1 MSATLERGLNAL
13 REQIDAPVA
22 SFFSSC
28 VSCGLCAEA
37 CIFYR
42 STEDPKY
49 TPIRKL
55 DLMRRIW
62 SREFTL
68 LGRIAGM
75 FGLVK
80 PVTDDDLKEWETL
93 VYDTCTMCGRCSLV
107 CPVGNDI
114 TMMIR
119 KMREGM
125 SASGHAPVELIGAA
139 ERHTDKGSPMGE
151 LQPALHAQVKH
162 AIAETGIEIEFDKP
176 GVDYMVILSAQ
187 EIAEFPDVLAAMS
200 RIFKKAELT
209 WTISNEA
216 FEATNVGIQLGN
228 RDVARMLVQRVVD
241 AAEKL
246 GVKGVISPE
255 CGHAYQALRWEGPN
269 LIGRPYKFE
278 VIHIIE
284 LLDKLRGEGKLKTK
298 GKNSQKLTF
307 HDPCQINRRG
317 GINQEPRR
325 LMNMIAENFVETDDA
340 GTMNWC
346 CGGGGGVGAN
356 ERAEP
361 LRHQAFKLK
370 KTQLDKVEP
379 EAIVTMCAYCHHT
392 LDNVLEEFNMEQEV
406 LGLTELVAEYLDD
419 DLNDKNAAG
428 ADA

>member
-22 SFFSSC
+22 SFFTSC

-42 STEDPKY
+42 ATEDPQY

-55 DLMRRIW
+55 DLMRRVW

-68 LGRIAGM
+68 LGRIGGM
-75 FGLVK
+75 LGLTK
-80 PVTDDDLKEWETL
+80 PVTDADLKAWETL
-93 VYDTCTMCGRCSLV
+93 VYDSCTMCGRCTLV
-107 CPVGNDI
+107 CPVGNDL

-125 SASGHAPVELIGAA
+125 SAAGHAPVELIGAA
-139 ERHTDKGSPMGE
+139 ERHNDLGSPMGE
-151 LQPALHAQVKH
+151 LHPALHAQVKN

-187 EIAEFPDVLAAMS
+187 EIAEFPDVLGAMS
-200 RIFKKAELT
+200 KIFKKAGIT
-209 WTISNEA
+209 WTISNDA

-228 RDVARMLVQRVVD
+228 RDVARTLVQRVVD

-269 LIGRPYKFE
+269 LIGRPYNFE

-284 LLDKLRGEGKLKTK
+284 LLDKLRAEGKLKTK
-298 GKNSQKLTF
+298 GKNTQKLTF

-317 GINQEPRR
+317 GINDEPRR
-325 LMNMIAENFVETDDA
+325 LMNRVSENFVETDDA

-356 ERAEP
+356 ERAKD
-361 LRHQAFKLK
+361 LRNAAFKLK
-370 KTQLDKVEP
+370 KNQLDKVQP
-379 EAIVTMCAYCHHT
+379 DAIVTMCAYCHHT

-419 DLNDKNAAG
+419 DAKA
-428 ADA
+428 

>member
-1 MSATLERGLNAL
+1 MSATFERGLNAL

-22 SFFSSC
+22 SFFTSC
-28 VSCGLCAEA
+28 VNCGLCAEA

-42 STEDPKY
+42 ATEDPKY
-49 TPIRKL
+49 IPIKKL
-55 DLMRRIW
+55 DLMRRVW

-68 LGRIAGM
+68 FGWIAGAL
-75 FGLVK
+75 GLVK
-80 PVTDDDLKEWETL
+80 PVTDKDFSDWETL
-93 VYDTCTMCGRCSLV
+93 VYDSCTMCGRCTLV

-125 SASGHAPVELIGAA
+125 SAAGHAPVELIAA
-139 ERHTDKGSPMGE
+139 AGRHADLGSPMGE
-151 LQPALHAQVKH
+151 LHPALHAQVKH
-162 AIAETGIEIEFDKP
+162 AIKDTGIEIEFDKP

-187 EIAEFPDVLAAMS
+187 EIAEFPDVLGAMAK
-200 RIFKKAELT
+200 IFKKAGLT

-228 RDVARMLVQRVVD
+228 RDVARVLVQRVVD

-246 GVKGVISPE
+246 GVKYVISPE

-269 LIGRPYKFE
+269 LIGRSYKFE

-284 LLDKLRGEGKLKTK
+284 LLDKLRAEGKLKTK
-298 GKNSQKLTF
+298 GKNTQKLTF

-317 GINQEPRR
+317 GINGEPRR
-325 LMNMIAENFVETDDA
+325 LMNMVAENFVETDDA

-346 CGGGGGVGAN
+346 CGGGGGVGSN
-356 ERAEP
+356 ERAEG
-361 LRHQAFKLK
+361 LRHAAFKLK
-370 KTQLDKVEP
+370 KIQLEKVEP
-379 EAIVTMCAYCHHT
+379 EVIVTMCAYCHHT
-392 LDNVLEEFNMEQEV
+392 LDNVLEEFNMDQEV
-406 LGLTELVAEYLDD
+406 MGLTELVAEYLDD
-419 DLNDKNAAG
+419 DV
-428 ADA
+428 

>member
-1 MSATLERGLNAL
+1 MTATLERGLNAL

-42 STEDPKY
+42 ETEDPKY

-55 DLMRRIW
+55 DLLRRIW
-62 SREFTL
+62 KSEYTL
-68 LGRIAGM
+68 FGRIANM
-75 FGLVK
+75 FGLMPK
-80 PVTDDDLKEWETL
+80 VTEADLTAWEEL
-93 VYDTCTMCGRCSLV
+93 VYDSCTMCGRCTLV
-107 CPVGNDI
+107 CPVGNDL

-125 SASGHAPVELIGAA
+125 SAAGHAPTELVGAA
-139 ERHTDKGSPMGE
+139 GRHADFGSPMGE
-151 LQPALHAQVKH
+151 LHPALHAQIKH
-162 AIAETGIEIEFDKP
+162 AEKETGIPIEMDKA
-176 GVDYMVILSAQ
+176 GADYMVLLSAQ
-187 EIAEFPDVLAAMS
+187 EIAEYPDVLAAMS
-200 RIFKKAELT
+200 RIFKKAGIT
-209 WTISNEA
+209 WTISNDG

-228 RDVARMLVQRVVD
+228 RDVARTLVTRVVE

-278 VIHIIE
+278 VVHIIE
-284 LLDKLRGEGKLKTK
+284 LLDHLRAEGKLKTK
-298 GKNSQKLTF
+298 GKDTTKVTF

-317 GINQEPRR
+317 GINREPRN
-325 LMNMIAENFVETDDA
+325 LMHMVASNFVETDDA

-346 CGGGGGVGAN
+346 CSGGGGVGAN
-356 ERAEP
+356 ERATD
-361 LRHQAFKLK
+361 LRFKAFNRK
-370 KTQLDKVEP
+370 KAQFEKVAPDK
-379 EAIVTMCAYCHHT
+379 IVTMCAYCHHT
-392 LDNVLEEFNMEQEV
+392 LEEQLEEHNMDIEV
-406 LGLTELVAEYLDD
+406 QGLTELIGEYLDD
-419 DLNDKNAAG
+419 E
-428 ADA
+428 

>member
-22 SFFSSC
+22 SFFTSC

-37 CIFYR
+37 CLFYR
-42 STEDPKY
+42 ETEDPQY
-49 TPIRKL
+49 TPIKKL
-55 DLMRRIW
+55 DLMRRMW

-68 LGRIAGM
+68 LGRIGGWL
-75 FGLVK
+75 GLTK
-80 PVTDDDLKEWETL
+80 PITDADLTAWEPL
-93 VYDTCTMCGRCSLV
+93 VYDSCTMCGRCTLV
-107 CPVGNDI
+107 CPVGNDL

-125 SASGHAPVELIGAA
+125 SASGHGPVELIGAA
-139 ERHTDKGSPMGE
+139 QRHIDGNSAMGD
-151 LQPALHAQVKH
+151 LSKAIHAQVKN
-162 AIAETGIEIEFDKP
+162 AVADTGIEIEFDKP

-187 EIAEFPDVLAAMS
+187 EIAEFPDVLGAMA
-200 RIFKKAELT
+200 RIFKKAGVT
-209 WTISNEA
+209 WTISSEA
-216 FEATNVGIQLGN
+216 FEATNVGIQIGS
-228 RDVARMLVQRVVD
+228 RDIARTLVQRLVD

-269 LIGRPYKFE
+269 LIGRAYNFE

-284 LLDKLRGEGKLKTK
+284 LLDQLRAQGKLKTK
-298 GKNSQKLTF
+298 GMNTQKLTF

-317 GINQEPRR
+317 GINKEPRR
-325 LMNMIAENFVETDDA
+325 LMNMVAENFVETEDA

-356 ERAEP
+356 ERAAP
-361 LRHQAFKLK
+361 LRNIAFKRK
-370 KTQLDKVEP
+370 KAQIDKVNP
-379 EAIVTMCAYCHHT
+379 DAIVTMCAYCHHT
-392 LDNVLEEFNMEQEV
+392 LDNVLEEFNMDLEV
-406 LGLTELVAEYLDD
+406 MGLTELVAEYLDD
-419 DLNDKNAAG
+419 DA
-428 ADA
+428 

>member
-1 MSATLERGLNAL
+1 MSATLQRGLNAL

-22 SFFSSC
+22 SFFTSC

-37 CIFYR
+37 CLFYR
-42 STEDPKY
+42 ETEDPQY
-49 TPIRKL
+49 TPVKKL
-55 DLMRRIW
+55 DLMRRVW

-68 LGRIAGM
+68 LGRIGGWL
-75 FGLVK
+75 GLTK
-80 PVTDDDLKEWETL
+80 PVTDADLTAWEPL
-93 VYDTCTMCGRCSLV
+93 VYDSCTMCGRCTLV
-107 CPVGNDI
+107 CPVGNDL

-139 ERHTDKGSPMGE
+139 RRHIDGNSAMGD
-151 LQPALHAQVKH
+151 LSTAIHAQVRN
-162 AIAETGIEIEFDKP
+162 ASNETGIEIEFDKP

-187 EIAEFPDVLAAMS
+187 EIAEFPDVLGAMA
-200 RIFKKAELT
+200 RIFKKAGIT

-216 FEATNVGIQLGN
+216 FEATNVGIQMGS
-228 RDVARMLVQRVVD
+228 RDIARVLVQRIVD

-246 GVKGVISPE
+246 GVKYVISPE

-269 LIGRPYKFE
+269 LIGRAYNFD

-284 LLDKLRGEGKLKTK
+284 LLDKLRAQGKLKTK
-298 GKNSQKLTF
+298 GMNSKKLTF

-317 GINQEPRR
+317 GINKEPRR
-325 LMNMIAENFVETDDA
+325 LMNMVAENLVETEDA

-361 LRHQAFKLK
+361 LRNIAFKRK
-370 KTQLDKVEP
+370 KAQIDKVQP
-379 EAIVTMCAYCHHT
+379 DAIVTMCAYCHHT
-392 LDNVLEEFNMEQEV
+392 LDNVLEEFNMDLEV
-406 LGLTELVAEYLDD
+406 MGLTELVAEYLDD
-419 DLNDKNAAG
+419 DA
-428 ADA
+428 

>member
-22 SFFSSC
+22 SFFTSC

-37 CIFYR
+37 CLFYR
-42 STEDPKY
+42 ETEDPQY
-49 TPIRKL
+49 TPIKKL
-55 DLMRRIW
+55 DLMRRVW

-68 LGRIAGM
+68 LGRIGGWL
-75 FGLVK
+75 GLTK
-80 PVTDDDLKEWETL
+80 PVTDADLTAWEPL
-93 VYDTCTMCGRCSLV
+93 VYDSCTMCGRCTLV
-107 CPVGNDI
+107 CPVGNDL

-125 SASGHAPVELIGAA
+125 SASGHGPVELIGAA
-139 ERHTDKGSPMGE
+139 QRHIDGNSAMGD
-151 LQPALHAQVKH
+151 LSKAIHAQVKN
-162 AIAETGIEIEFDKP
+162 AIADTGIEIEFDKP

-187 EIAEFPDVLAAMS
+187 EIAEFPDVLGAMA
-200 RIFKKAELT
+200 RIFKKAGVT
-209 WTISNEA
+209 WTISSEA
-216 FEATNVGIQLGN
+216 FEATNVGIQIGS
-228 RDVARMLVQRVVD
+228 RDIARTLVQRVVD

-246 GVKGVISPE
+246 GVKSVISPE

-269 LIGRPYKFE
+269 LIGRAYNFE

-284 LLDKLRGEGKLKTK
+284 LLDQLRAQGKLKTK
-298 GKNSQKLTF
+298 GMNSQKLTF

-317 GINQEPRR
+317 GINKEPRR
-325 LMNMIAENFVETDDA
+325 LMNMVAENFVETEDA

-356 ERAEP
+356 ERATP
-361 LRHQAFKLK
+361 LRNIAFKRK
-370 KTQLDKVEP
+370 KAQIDKVNP
-379 EAIVTMCAYCHHT
+379 DTIVTMCAYCHHT

-406 LGLTELVAEYLDD
+406 IGLTELVAEYLDD
-419 DLNDKNAAG
+419 DA
-428 ADA
+428 

>member
-1 MSATLERGLNAL
+1 MTATLERGLNAL

-22 SFFSSC
+22 SFFTSC

-42 STEDPKY
+42 ETEDPKY
-49 TPIRKL
+49 APIKKL
-55 DLMRRIW
+55 DLMKRVW

-68 LGRIAGM
+68 FGRIAGM
-75 FGLVK
+75 LGLVK

-93 VYDTCTMCGRCSLV
+93 VYDSCTMCGRCTMV
-107 CPVGNDI
+107 CPVGNDL

-119 KMREGM
+119 KMRECM
-125 SASGHAPVELIGAA
+125 SAAGHAPKELIGAA
-139 ERHTDKGSPMGE
+139 GRHADHGSPMGD
-151 LQPALHAQVKH
+151 LHKAIHAQVKH
-162 AIAETGIEIEFDKP
+162 AIADTGIEIEFNKP

-187 EIAEFPDVLAAMS
+187 EIAEFPEVIGAMA
-200 RIFKKAELT
+200 RIFKQAGVT
-209 WTISNEA
+209 WTISDDA

-228 RDVARMLVQRVVD
+228 KDVARTLVQRVVD

-255 CGHAYQALRWEGPN
+255 CGHAYQAIRWEGPN
-269 LIGRPYKFE
+269 LIGRPYNFE
-278 VIHIIE
+278 VVHVIE
-284 LLDKLRGEGKLKTK
+284 LLDQLRAEGKIKTK
-298 GKNSQKLTF
+298 GRNTEKLTF

-317 GINQEPRR
+317 GIDREPRR
-325 LMNMIAENFVETDDA
+325 LVDMVADNFVETDDA

-361 LRHQAFKLK
+361 LRLAAFKRK
-370 KTQLDKVEP
+370 KAQFEKVQP
-379 EAIVTMCAYCHHT
+379 DTIVTMCAFCHHT
-392 LDNVLEEFNMEQEV
+392 LETALEEYNMDIEV
-406 LGLTELVAEYLDD
+406 AGLTEMIAEYLDD
-419 DLNDKNAAG
+419 DG
-428 ADA
+428 TQADA

>member
-1 MSATLERGLNAL
+1 MSATFERGLNAL

-37 CIFYR
+37 CIFFR
-42 STEDPKY
+42 ATEDPKY
-49 TPIRKL
+49 TPIKKL
-55 DLMRRIW
+55 DLMRRVW
-62 SREFTL
+62 WQEFTL
-68 LGRIAGM
+68 FGRAASAM
-75 FGLVK
+75 GLTK
-80 PVTDDDLKEWETL
+80 PVTDDDFTEWEPL
-93 VYDTCTMCGRCSLV
+93 VYDSCTMCGRCTLV

-125 SASGHAPVELIGAA
+125 SAAGHAPIELIGAA
-139 ERHTDKGSPMGE
+139 GRHADLGSPMGE
-151 LQPALHAQVKH
+151 LHPALHAQVKH
-162 AIAETGIEIEFDKP
+162 ASEETGIEIEFDKP

-187 EIAEFPDVLAAMS
+187 EIAEFPDVLAAMA
-200 RIFKKAELT
+200 RIFKKAGIT

-228 RDVARMLVQRVVD
+228 RDVARTLVQRVVD

-246 GVKGVISPE
+246 GVKYVISPE

-269 LIGRPYKFE
+269 LIGRPYNFG

-284 LLDKLRGEGKLKTK
+284 LLDKLRAEGKLKTK
-298 GKNSQKLTF
+298 GKNAQKLTF

-317 GINQEPRR
+317 GINAEPRR
-325 LMNMIAENFVETDDA
+325 LMNMVADNFVETDDA

-356 ERAEP
+356 ERAES
-361 LRHQAFKLK
+361 LRHAAFKLK

-379 EAIVTMCAYCHHT
+379 DAIVTMCAYCHHT
-392 LDNVLEEFNMEQEV
+392 LDNVLEEFNMDQEV
-406 LGLTELVAEYLDD
+406 MGLTELVAQYLDD
-419 DLNDKNAAG
+419 DDAKS

>member
-42 STEDPKY
+42 ATEDPKY
-49 TPIRKL
+49 TPIKKL
-55 DLMRRIW
+55 DLMRRVW

-68 LGRIAGM
+68 LGRIGGM
-75 FGLVK
+75 LGLTK
-80 PVTDDDLKEWETL
+80 AVTDDDLKEWETL
-93 VYDTCTMCGRCSLV
+93 VYDSCTMCGRCTMV
-107 CPVGNDI
+107 CPVGNDL

-125 SASGHAPVELIGAA
+125 SAAGHAPVELIGAA
-139 ERHTDKGSPMGE
+139 ERHNDLGSPMGE
-151 LQPALHAQVKH
+151 LHPALHAQVKH
-162 AIAETGIEIEFDKP
+162 ASEETGIAIDFDKP

-187 EIAEFPDVLAAMS
+187 EIAEFPDVLGAMAK
-200 RIFKKAELT
+200 IFKKAGVT
-209 WTISNEA
+209 WTISNDA

-228 RDVARMLVQRVVD
+228 RDVARTLVQRVVD

-269 LIGRPYKFE
+269 LIGRPYNFE

-284 LLDKLRGEGKLKTK
+284 LLDKLRADGKLKTK
-298 GKNSQKLTF
+298 GKNGQKLTF

-317 GINQEPRR
+317 GINDEPRR
-325 LMNMIAENFVETDDA
+325 LMNMVTENFVETDDA

-356 ERAEP
+356 ERAED
-361 LRHQAFKLK
+361 LRNAAFKLK
-370 KTQLDKVEP
+370 KNQLDKVQP
-379 EAIVTMCAYCHHT
+379 DAIVTMCAYCHHT

-419 DLNDKNAAG
+419 DA
-428 ADA
+428 

>member
-42 STEDPKY
+42 ETEDPKY

-55 DLMRRIW
+55 DLMRRLW
-62 SREFTL
+62 KSEYTL
-68 LGRIAGM
+68 FGRIANM
-75 FGLVK
+75 FGLMPK
-80 PVTDDDLKEWETL
+80 ITEADLTEWEEL
-93 VYDTCTMCGRCSLV
+93 VYDSCTMCGRCSMV
-107 CPVGNDI
+107 CPVGNDL

-125 SASGHAPVELIGAA
+125 SAAGHAPVELIGAA
-139 ERHTDKGSPMGE
+139 GRHADLGSPMGE
-151 LQPALHAQVKH
+151 LHPALHAQVKH
-162 AIAETGIEIEFDKP
+162 AEKDCGIPIEFDKP

-187 EIAEFPDVLAAMS
+187 EIAEYPDVLTAMA
-200 RIFKKAELT
+200 RIFKKAGVT

-216 FEATNVGIQLGN
+216 FEATNVGVQLGN
-228 RDVARMLVQRVVD
+228 RDVARVLVQRVVD

-255 CGHAYQALRWEGPN
+255 CGHAYQAIRWEGPN

-284 LLDKLRGEGKLKTK
+284 LLDRLRAEGKLKTK
-298 GKNSQKLTF
+298 GKDMERLTF

-317 GINQEPRR
+317 GINNEPRN
-325 LMNMIAENFVETDDA
+325 LMHMVAGNFVETDDA
-340 GTMNWC
+340 GVMNWC
-346 CGGGGGVGAN
+346 CSGGGGVGSN
-356 ERAEP
+356 ERATD
-361 LRHQAFKLK
+361 LRFKAFNRK
-370 KTQLDKVEP
+370 KKQFEKVAPDK
-379 EAIVTMCAYCHHT
+379 IVTMCAYCHHT
-392 LDNVLEEFNMEQEV
+392 LEEQLEEHNMEIEV
-406 LGLTELVAEYLDD
+406 AGLTELVAEYLDD
-419 DLNDKNAAG
+419 E
-428 ADA
+428 